1 MILAFSE
8 ISQNCFF
15 IGKVMDQVYGSRDH
29 GCLSVHS
36 GLATM
41 GQHDRSKAREVV
53 MIAQKER
60 EREREEVIRILTN
73 DATWRRSCGDGHTTT
88 LNRGAR

>member
-29 GCLSVHS
+29 GCFSVHS

-53 MIAQKER
+53 VIAQR

-73 DATWRRSCGDGHTTT
+73 DANWRWSCGDGHTTT